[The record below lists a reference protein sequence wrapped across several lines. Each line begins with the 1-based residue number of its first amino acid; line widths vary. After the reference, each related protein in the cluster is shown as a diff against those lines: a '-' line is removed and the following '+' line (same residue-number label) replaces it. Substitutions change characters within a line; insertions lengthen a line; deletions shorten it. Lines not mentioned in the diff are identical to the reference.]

1 MFILGVKN
9 VKFQDYMVCINV
21 EHCLFLLSWARNKQ
35 ILYENMSDIDTA
47 AANVDA
53 DISLTLDHLVV
64 LVPHQH
70 HLCGGHLHP
79 GLHLLAGIEVR
90 AATHPTSAAA
100 NHFSQ
105 SF

>member
-1 MFILGVKN
+1 
-9 VKFQDYMVCINV
+9 MVCINV

-35 ILYENMSDIDTA
+35 ILYEKMSDIDTA

-53 DISLTLDHLVV
+53 DISLSLDHLVV

-70 HLCGGHLHP
+70 HLSGGHLHP

-100 NHFSQ
+100 NHFGQ